1 MHWKNNPPTGDV
13 YSEAKLWFTP
23 ATQGRRWERLP
34 AISAPQAYPS
44 WIGKKLG
51 LWARWEGRRPQPAP
65 FRTWGGTGQH
75 RHFPTPCRL
84 FPHPLQNRVP
94 RGERASVALCRAGLG
109 SRLGWCWAL
118 PTGSGT
124 RGSRRDQVL
133 LSLPQNRRK
142 HWVFAGFLFA
152 CVARLC
158 GSRWFKV
165 RLFAPGF
172 IRSQPFPSPPPPKT
186 HPASPFRALP
196 GALRSFYPL
205 LIREI
210 PRIFALS
217 LALEMIQDSV
227 EHLNSGF
234 RSRGGKRGKLR
245 FFCRVA
251 QMDHPFFSSRFW
263 KPREYY
269 A

>member
-13 YSEAKLWFTP
+13 CSEAKLWFTP
-23 ATQGRRWERLP
+23 ATQGRRWKRLP

-65 FRTWGGTGQH
+65 FRTWGETGQH

-84 FPHPLQNRVP
+84 FPHPPQNRLP
-94 RGERASVALCRAGLG
+94 RGARASVALCRAGLG

-142 HWVFAGFLFA
+142 HGFSPVSFLHVLHGYVVRVGLKSGFSHL
-152 CVARLC
+152 VLSVPNRSHPLHHPKRTRL
-158 GSRWFKV
+158 
-165 RLFAPGF
+165 RLFGLC
-172 IRSQPFPSPPPPKT
+172 RV
-186 HPASPFRALP
+186 R
-196 GALRSFYPL
+196 
-205 LIREI
+205 
-210 PRIFALS
+210 FALFI
-217 LALEMIQDSV
+217 L
-227 EHLNSGF
+227 F
-234 RSRGGKRGKLR
+234 
-245 FFCRVA
+245 
-251 QMDHPFFSSRFW
+251 
-263 KPREYY
+263 
-269 A
+269 

>member
-1 MHWKNNPPTGDV
+1 MHWKNNPPTGV
-13 YSEAKLWFTP
+13 IYSEAKLWFTP
-23 ATQGRRWERLP
+23 ATQGRRWKRLP

-51 LWARWEGRRPQPAP
+51 LWARWEGGSHNPPPFGLRAEPAN
-65 FRTWGGTGQH
+65 TGTPPLPVGCSH
-75 RHFPTPCRL
+75 IHSKIACRGASEPRWRSAAPVSAPASAGAGRFPL
-84 FPHPLQNRVP
+84 
-94 RGERASVALCRAGLG
+94 
-109 SRLGWCWAL
+109 
-118 PTGSGT
+118 GSGT

-142 HWVFAGFLFA
+142 HGFSPVSFLH
-152 CVARLC
+152 VLH
-158 GSRWFKV
+158 GYVV
-165 RLFAPGF
+165 RVGLKSGF
-172 IRSQPFPSPPPPKT
+172 SHLVLSVPNRSQPFPSPPPPKT

-210 PRIFALS
+210 RRIFALS

-234 RSRGGKRGKLR
+234 RSRGGNRGKLR
-245 FFCRVA
+245 FFCFPPLRLC
-251 QMDHPFFSSRFW
+251 W
-263 KPREYY
+263 K
-269 A
+269 

>member
-1 MHWKNNPPTGDV
+1 MHWKNNPPTGV
-13 YSEAKLWFTP
+13 IYSEAKLWFTP
-23 ATQGRRWERLP
+23 ATQGRRWKRLP

-142 HWVFAGFLFA
+142 HGFSPVSFLHE
-152 CVARLC
+152 LY
-158 GSRWFKV
+158 GNGMHS
-165 RLFAPGF
+165 APGF
-172 IRSQPFPSPPPPKT
+172 LAWFLLFPTVLIPSSTQNAPCFAFSGFAGC
-186 HPASPFRALP
+186 ASF
-196 GALRSFYPL
+196 FYPL

-234 RSRGGKRGKLR
+234 RSRGGNRGKLR

-263 KPREYY
+263 KPR
-269 A
+269 